1 MNYGRNLSDEFEWD
15 LLRLMGMEG
24 IEKIWLVENKLNS
37 FSLNLR
43 ILKLFLFIYE
53 VIYNYL
59 GI

>member
-1 MNYGRNLSDEFEWD
+1 MNYGSNLSDDFEWD
-15 LLRLMGMEG
+15 LLRLMGMEW

>member
-1 MNYGRNLSDEFEWD
+1 MEW
-15 LLRLMGMEG
+15 

>member
-1 MNYGRNLSDEFEWD
+1 MNYGRNLSVDFEWD
-15 LLRLMGMEG
+15 LLRLMGMEW